1 MPEVKPITELQ
12 RNSAALVDEA
22 MSTKEPIYLTR
33 HGRSVVVMV
42 DAEAYD
48 KQMDLQKRIFDRE
61 MRVLDG
67 IMRGR
72 EEIARGEGIPLEEV
86 LADADK
92 RWSL

>member
-1 MPEVKPITELQ
+1 MPDVKPITELQ

-22 MSTKEPIYLTR
+22 MKTKEPIYLTR
-33 HGRSVVVMV
+33 HGRSAVVMV

-67 IMRGR
+67 IMKGHD
-72 EEIARGEGIPLEEV
+72 EIAKGEGIPLEDV
-86 LADADK
+86 LDELDE
-92 RWSL
+92 RWGL